1 MSGRVRETQAQR
13 SARMR
18 TRLLDAAVQSL
29 VDDGY
34 SGTTT
39 LAVQKRA
46 GVPRGTLQHHFPTK
60 ADLLAGAVEHLAARR
75 LDQLSREFEA
85 IAADVDRLVVA
96 LDLTARMLDGPSF
109 LAALEI
115 WVGARTDPDLLA
127 AFLPLEGRLF
137 ELMHTSIRDVFRTE
151 FPDDPRVPT
160 ITEFTI
166 EIMTG
171 LAMRALLTGDVDRN
185 RTVRERWTTAVRIL
199 LGTAAPE
206 SLTAPRK
213 SDDQSARAAVSS
225 STWAQPPGSS

>member
-1 MSGRVRETQAQR
+1 MTTRVRETQAQR
-13 SARMR
+13 TARMR

-75 LDQLSREFEA
+75 LDQLTREFEA
-85 IAADVDRLVVA
+85 IPAAADRLDVA
-96 LDLTARMLDGPSF
+96 VELTMGMLSGPSF

-115 WVGARTDPDLLA
+115 WVGARTDPELLA
-127 AFLPLEGRLF
+127 AFLPLEYRLF
-137 ELMHTSIRDVFRTE
+137 ELMHTSIRDIFRAE

-160 ITEFTI
+160 ITQFTI

-171 LAMRALLTGDVDRN
+171 LAMRALLTGAVAEN
-185 RTVRERWTTAVRIL
+185 RILRQRWTTAVRIL
-199 LGTAAPE
+199 LGTADPAT
-206 SLTAPRK
+206 LTI
-213 SDDQSARAAVSS
+213 ARDL
-225 STWAQPPGSS
+225 